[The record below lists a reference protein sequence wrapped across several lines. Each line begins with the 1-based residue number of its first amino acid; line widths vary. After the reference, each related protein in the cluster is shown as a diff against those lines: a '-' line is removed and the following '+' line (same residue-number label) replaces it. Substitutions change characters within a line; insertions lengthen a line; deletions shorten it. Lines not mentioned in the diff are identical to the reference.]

1 MFQILKADKTI
12 DFMRWSKLAF
22 IFSILMIGASLFT
35 LSTKW
40 LNWGLDFTGGTL
52 IEVGFEQPANLED
65 IRGALEAKGF
75 GDATVQNFG
84 SAREVM
90 VRLRPRDNVA
100 GETLGNQILS
110 AIKEGTGS
118 SVEMRR
124 IEFVGPNVGDELAE
138 AGGLAILASLICIL
152 LYVSMRFEWRLAA
165 GAVLA
170 LAHDVIITL
179 GIFSIMQIE
188 VDLTIVAALL
198 TVVGYS
204 LNDTIVVFDRIR
216 ENFRKLRKGD
226 SAEIMN
232 SSITQTL
239 SRTLITSGTT
249 LLVVIALFVQG
260 GANIHGF
267 ATALLLGITVGTY
280 SSIYVAS
287 ALALKLGI
295 TREHLLPPQVEK
307 EGAEFDELLR
317 VIPATSSYLGM
328 S

>member
-1 MFQILKADKTI
+1 MFQLLKVDNAI
-12 DFMRWSKLAF
+12 DFMRWSKFAF
-22 IFSILMIGASLFT
+22 VFSLMMIAVAIGTVA
-35 LSTKW
+35 TKK

-52 IEVGFEQPANLED
+52 IEVGFEQPADLLK
-65 IRGALEAKGF
+65 IRDSLEAAGF
-75 GDATVQNFG
+75 GDAIVQNFG
-84 SAREVM
+84 TARDVL
-90 VRLRPRDNVA
+90 VRLQPRENA
-100 GETLGNQILS
+100 KGEVLGNQIIDAL
-110 AIKEGTGS
+110 KVGTGQ

-138 AGGLAILASLICIL
+138 AGGLAIIISLICIL

-170 LAHDVIITL
+170 LAHDVIITI
-179 GIFSIMQIE
+179 GIFSLLEVE

-216 ENFRKLRKGD
+216 ENFRKMRKGEAPD
-226 SAEIMN
+226 VIN
-232 SSITQTL
+232 NSITQTL

-249 LLVVIALFVQG
+249 LFVVVALFMKG
-260 GANIHGF
+260 GTMIHGF
-267 ATALLLGITVGTY
+267 ALALLIGITVGTY

-295 TREHLLPPQVEK
+295 TREHLMPPQVEK
-307 EGAEFDELLR
+307 EGEEFDAM
-317 VIPATSSYLGM
+317 P
-328 S
+328 

>member
-1 MFQILKADKTI
+1 MFQILKADKMI
-12 DFMRWSKLAF
+12 DFMRWSKFAF
-22 IFSILMIGASLFT
+22 ALSLVMIAASIFT

-52 IEVGFEQPANLED
+52 IEVGFEQPANLEQ
-65 IRGALEAKGF
+65 IRSALEAKGF

-84 SAREVM
+84 SARDVM
-90 VRLRPRDNVA
+90 VRLRPRDDMA
-100 GETLGNQILS
+100 GEALGNQILA
-110 AIKEGTGS
+110 AIKEGTGGN
-118 SVEMRR
+118 VEMRR
-124 IEFVGPNVGDELAE
+124 IEFVGPNVGDELTE
-138 AGGLAILASLICIL
+138 AGGLAILVSLLCIL
-152 LYVSMRFEWRLAA
+152 LYVSVRFEWRLAA

-179 GIFSIMQIE
+179 GIFSILQIE

-216 ENFRKLRKGD
+216 ENFRKMRKEEP
-226 SAEIMN
+226 AEIMN

-249 LLVVIALFVQG
+249 LFVVIALFTQG
-260 GANIHGF
+260 GAMIHGF
-267 ATALLLGITVGTY
+267 ALALLLGITVGTY

-295 TREHLLPPQVEK
+295 TRGHLLPPQVEK
-307 EGAEFDELLR
+307 EGAELDEM
-317 VIPATSSYLGM
+317 P
-328 S
+328 